1 MYLSAETFILYS
13 PVFCTLKQWKGQS
26 SCLTGWHWKGSDSS
40 MYEWEG
46 WEDFEADKIM
56 SALEKKVQ
64 NYYQISI
71 KLLSNWFKTDNSK
84 FFLKQWVGLD

>member
-1 MYLSAETFILYS
+1 
-13 PVFCTLKQWKGQS
+13 
-26 SCLTGWHWKGSDSS
+26 